1 MSDEM
6 GIFEVIY
13 NCRAMRRL
21 KPDSVPEEL
30 LTRLIE
36 AANQGPT
43 GSNAQLGRWI
53 VVRDPA
59 QKARLAELN
68 KKAVNTYV
76 GPGSGRPTSLPHQ
89 PAEKRA
95 RMLKSVMWQA
105 EHMQEIPAL
114 IIACAEFA
122 APVSPAESMAAGRV
136 DLAGGAE
143 PPARCPCSRA
153 RSRPDHPWPAR
164 PTRGKEGARAPRH
177 DRAHVSD
184 SGGLSAGKV
193 RSRHASAGTGDH
205 ALGPLGVAPSTAATR
220 RETFCALDG
229 ASCARGADGDARP
242 ATAPS

>member
-1 MSDEM
+1 MSDDL

-21 KPDSVPEEL
+21 KPDPVPEEL
-30 LTRLIE
+30 LTRLVE

-122 APVSPAESMAAGRV
+122 APVSPAESMAAG
-136 DLAGGAE
+136 G
-143 PPARCPCSRA
+143 SI
-153 RSRPDHPWPAR
+153 WPAVQNLLLA
-164 PTRGKEGARAPRH
+164 ARALGLGAAPTTLGLL
-177 DRAHVSD
+177 DRPAAKKVL
-184 SGGLSAGKV
+184 GLPDTIEPMCLIPVGY
-193 RSRHASAGTGDH
+193 
-205 ALGPLGVAPSTAATR
+205 PLGKFGPVTR
-220 RETFCALDG
+220 LPVQEIMRWDRWE
-229 ASCARGADGDARP
+229 
-242 ATAPS
+242 